1 MVEPRLPR
9 RRAREEDLTVYAGA
23 ADHPAP
29 GAQPPSDLRINM
41 SLRRGRA
48 LVTIGGEIDLCTEQ
62 ALVSALRE
70 AVGRGARGVDLDLTG
85 TTFCDCSG
93 LRALLAARHHAQ
105 RSGKTLTIRAASR
118 PVQRLL
124 SATGTQA
131 LFTSRGRSPHLPS
144 ERSIL
149 SAADT
154 QEDAL
159 SRDED
164 LHTEVAQLRR
174 AMQTRPVI
182 DQAIGV
188 LMASF
193 RLSPEDAWNVLV
205 AVSQNTNTKLHQ
217 LARQLVTAVQ
227 GSALDEA
234 VQQHLGAALL
244 ALRTPTSPARQPA
257 EEGDGCEEVT

>member
-1 MVEPRLPR
+1 MHPSS
-9 RRAREEDLTVYAGA
+9 AGRPA
-23 ADHPAP
+23 SCPALRQDFDHP
-29 GAQPPSDLRINM
+29 GGQPPGPVPPERN
-41 SLRRGRA
+41 GHTGPVHVPA
-48 LVTIGGEIDLCTEQ
+48 PAV
-62 ALVSALRE
+62 RE
-70 AVGRGARGVDLDLTG
+70 V
-85 TTFCDCSG
+85 
-93 LRALLAARHHAQ
+93 H
-105 RSGKTLTIRAASR
+105 
-118 PVQRLL
+118 P
-124 SATGTQA
+124 
-131 LFTSRGRSPHLPS
+131 

-193 RLSPEDAWNVLV
+193 SLSPEDAWNVLV

-257 EEGDGCEEVT
+257 EEGDGCEEGT